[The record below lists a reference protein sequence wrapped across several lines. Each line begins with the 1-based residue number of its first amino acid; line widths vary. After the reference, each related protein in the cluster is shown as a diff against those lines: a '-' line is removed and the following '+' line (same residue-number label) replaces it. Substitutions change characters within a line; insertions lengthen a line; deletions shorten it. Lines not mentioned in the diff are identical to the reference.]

1 MIRVRNDDVLRPS
14 SDWKGREFERL
25 KRVHSWISEF
35 PKDFIHVPTVVVSDI
50 IQFPEAV
57 EFVVE
62 ETKEG
67 RMAPEV
73 HGLEHIDYCHCTEEV
88 ITDHMNQCLEWFDK
102 TLSVTPTRFY
112 TPWGGWNQRTADIVA
127 KSGLTTIGVDT
138 NWSLENVCARL
149 GAGGL
154 IEDIH
159 GNEIFMHWWKRG
171 IRLKRVAMAV
181 KYGSWAAAKVAEES
195 KEYF

>member
-25 KRVHSWISEF
+25 KRIHSWISEF
-35 PKDFIHVPTVVVSDI
+35 PKDFIHVPTILVNDI
-50 IQFPEAV
+50 EQFPEAID
-57 EFVVE
+57 FVVQ
-62 ETKEG
+62 ETAAG
-67 RMAPEV
+67 LMVPEV
-73 HGLEHIDYCHCTEEV
+73 HGLDHVDYCNLPEQKIVDDLSKC
-88 ITDHMNQCLEWFDK
+88 IEWHDSKFGVK
-102 TLSVTPTRFY
+102 PTRFY
-112 TPWGGWNQRTADIVA
+112 TPWGGMNDKCYRAAQSV
-127 KSGLTTIGVDT
+127 GLRAIAVDT

-149 GAGGL
+149 GKGGL
-154 IEDIH
+154 VEDLH
-159 GNEIFMHWWKRG
+159 DREIFMHWWNRG